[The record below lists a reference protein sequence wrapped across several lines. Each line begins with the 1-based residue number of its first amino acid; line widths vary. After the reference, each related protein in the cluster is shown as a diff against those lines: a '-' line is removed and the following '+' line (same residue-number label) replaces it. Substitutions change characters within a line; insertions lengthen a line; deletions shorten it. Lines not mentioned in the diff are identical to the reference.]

1 MKINLSIR
9 QLEKACNY
17 VTVYKFLDNITKQT
31 EWLRKLLNIDFQITK
46 ASRVCYCM
54 YETFQM
60 NSNIWC
66 NSITSVL
73 VTIS

>member
-1 MKINLSIR
+1 MEINLSIR

-17 VTVYKFLDNITKQT
+17 VTVYNFLDNITKQT
-31 EWLRKLLNIDFQITK
+31 EWLRKLLNIDIQITK

-54 YETFQM
+54 CETFQM

-66 NSITSVL
+66 
-73 VTIS
+73 